1 MKKTLHKLRSKK
13 RNKVLTLV
21 VPVFNEQDSIK
32 IFLDCINHTFKKN
45 FSFNL
50 EILFVNDGSTDL
62 TLDNLK
68 KAQIFDSRIVI
79 IDLSRNFGKESALTA
94 GLEFSSGDAAIP
106 IDIDLQDP
114 PDLIPEMIKKWNAGF
129 DVVIAKRIDRT
140 LDSWAKRN
148 SSLWFY
154 RIYNKIAQTKIPEN
168 VGDFRLMDRSVVDAV
183 KLMPESNRFM
193 KGIFSWVGFKTTYVE
208 YSRPNRVAG
217 SSKFSGWKL
226 WNFAIE
232 GITSFSIEPLRV
244 WTYFGFFISFISFL
258 FAIYIV
264 IKTLLFGVET
274 PGYASLAV
282 LIIFLGGIQLIGIGV
297 IGEYIGRTYI
307 ESKQRPNFIVRQI
320 YKNIDI

>member
-1 MKKTLHKLRSKK
+1 MTKKIKLS
-13 RNKVLTLV
+13 LV
-21 VPVFNEQDSIK
+21 IPVFNEKDAIAIFIESIK
-32 IFLDCINHTFKKN
+32 DTFKETDI
-45 FSFNL
+45 SL
-50 EILFVNDGSTDL
+50 ELIFVNDGSTDES
-62 TLDNLK
+62 LDILIK
-68 KAQIFDSRIVI
+68 ERSADSQITIL
-79 IDLSRNFGKESALTA
+79 DLSRNFGKEAALSA
-94 GLEFSSGDAAIP
+94 GLEYATGDCVVP
-106 IDIDLQDP
+106 IDVDLQDP
-114 PDLIPEMIKKWNAGF
+114 PELILEMIEKWNAGF
-129 DVVIAKRIDRT
+129 DVVIAKRIDRS

-154 RIYNKIAQTKIPEN
+154 RIYNKIAQIKIPEN

-258 FAIYIV
+258 FAIHIV
-264 IKTLLFGVET
+264 IKTLLFGIET

-307 ESKQRPNFIVRQI
+307 EVKNRPKYIIRSI
-320 YKNIDI
+320 YSENHT